1 MPVIQKLIDAQDN
14 QDLKAYNEVLSEDY
28 YWLRHST
35 GEKVPRD
42 ELSKWLISPDAPKTE
57 SSRIIYEND
66 EIGVAHYF
74 ISFKDGSRQAVLVVY
89 IIKDGKIIRSETGAT
104 NMPKKKKKGK
114 NMSIIEK
121 MTKIVNDGDVAA
133 GEEMIHDDYQFLMHS
148 SGNKLGKQDILKWL
162 GMKDV
167 KKEKVRVLFE
177 NDEVGFEHAY
187 VSYND
192 GNKEAVMTYY
202 KYKDGK
208 VIYMETGA
216 TKLPK

>member
-1 MPVIQKLIDAQDN
+1 
-14 QDLKAYNEVLSEDY
+14 
-28 YWLRHST
+28 
-35 GEKVPRD
+35 
-42 ELSKWLISPDAPKTE
+42 
-57 SSRIIYEND
+57 
-66 EIGVAHYF
+66 
-74 ISFKDGSRQAVLVVY
+74 
-89 IIKDGKIIRSETGAT
+89 
-104 NMPKKKKKGK
+104 
-114 NMSIIEK
+114 MSIIEK
-121 MTKIVNDGDVAA
+121 MTKIENDGDVAA
-133 GEEMIHDDYQFLMHS
+133 GEQMIHDDNQFLMHS

-202 KYKDGK
+202 KYIDGK
-208 VIYMETGA
+208 VVYMETGA